1 MKQFGKPPKG
11 LNPEEEK
18 AEADKIRD
26 EIDKFNETR
35 LDIKRD
41 FTEQGIFGKRESSF
55 RENYAPLVD
64 NLGKGVFKE
73 KREHIDKIIDD
84 AAARQRGLA
93 AELKQKRSVFM
104 SGQLKNAI
112 DAAVNP
118 GDSRAYSPKVFHEA
132 LKKVEEAAEKTG
144 NIEIG
149 NWCRNKGAYFGN
161 RIKELESKGVSSDL
175 TLDYQRQASREGRK
189 DYLDLSLKMF
199 NTKRSKVFG
208 KGENR
213 ELGKELP
220 EHKAL
225 REAAEKLLENKKKL
239 DAMEDKNSINYRT
252 AASELIKD
260 SQKVQRL
267 ALKCLQEKNLSAI
280 TGAGGQ
286 RLNGALLIRREA
298 KLIEASLTKEVEM
311 INRYMEMEKK
321 THLAKLNEMQKQGDY
336 AGIVEALVNHELAG
350 INKTQHVC
358 RRICG

>member
-1 MKQFGKPPKG
+1 
-11 LNPEEEK
+11 
-18 AEADKIRD
+18 
-26 EIDKFNETR
+26 
-35 LDIKRD
+35 
-41 FTEQGIFGKRESSF
+41 
-55 RENYAPLVD
+55 
-64 NLGKGVFKE
+64 
-73 KREHIDKIIDD
+73 
-84 AAARQRGLA
+84 
-93 AELKQKRSVFM
+93 M

-112 DAAVNP
+112 DAAVNL
-118 GDSRAYSPKVFHEA
+118 GDSRANSPIEFHEA
-132 LKKVEEAAEKTG
+132 LKKVEEAADKTG
-144 NIEIG
+144 NTEIG
-149 NWCRNKGAYFGN
+149 NWCRNKSAYFGN
-161 RIKELESKGVSSDL
+161 RMKELESRGVSSDL

-189 DYLDLSLKMF
+189 DYLDSSLKMF

-208 KGENR
+208 KGENK
-213 ELGKELP
+213 ELGKESP